1 MISRSAAAVVLA
13 TLALPCLCLAQ
24 SDPGQ
29 SNPGQSNPGQ
39 SGAGWP
45 RGGAEPPLQGQ
56 AGTPPGAQQ
65 DQGTPPDQG
74 TPGPQGQP
82 APEGAQ
88 AGGASPAEA
97 ARQRAMDNAIPLTP
111 DMIREL
117 GRRYGAVKRAEEE
130 SDALIASPVNRPVSV
145 TFAPGQ
151 ATNIIQTVRGYPTAL
166 SFFDNTGQPWPVAWD
181 TNSNAAN
188 VSGGTNCN
196 SSPSGAGSPAV
207 NTVGF
212 YVCVPVKGSN
222 TIEIT
227 PMSRVPRGGLLVHLE
242 GAPKPLSFLLIA
254 GRDSYDADLSIHI
267 ANRGPKAK
275 VLVDTR
281 PGAPVTGAPY
291 LNAML
296 SGVAPADA
304 VPLAVAGVSP
314 DEVRA
319 WRLGAEVY
327 LRTRYTLMSP
337 PWDASE
343 MGEAGVTIYAVPS
356 TPVVLLSVDGRT
368 VSAELKE
375 PR

>member
-1 MISRSAAAVVLA
+1 MLSRPAAA
-13 TLALPCLCLAQ
+13 ALVAITIPALCLAQ
-24 SDPGQ
+24 TSPAQTGV
-29 SNPGQSNPGQ
+29 
-39 SGAGWP
+39 GAWP
-45 RGGAEPPLQGQ
+45 RGSRAPQLQAQADAGQ
-56 AGTPPGAQQ
+56 QGGPESSQVELSPGGSQ
-65 DQGTPPDQG
+65 
-74 TPGPQGQP
+74 
-82 APEGAQ
+82 APEG
-88 AGGASPAEA
+88 SPTLSPTQ
-97 ARQRAMDNAIPLTP
+97 QRALDNAIPLTP
-111 DMIREL
+111 AMIREL
-117 GRRYGAVKRAEEE
+117 GKRFGAVKRAEEE
-130 SDALIASPVNRPVSV
+130 SAALVASPVNRPISVS
-145 TFAPGQ
+145 FAPGQ
-151 ATNIIQTVRGYPTAL
+151 VTNIVQTVKGYPSAL

-196 SSPSGAGSPAV
+196 STPSGSGGAGGPAV
-207 NTVGF
+207 DAVGF

-227 PMSRVPRGGLLVHLE
+227 PMSLVPRGGLLVHLE

-254 GRDSYDADLSIHI
+254 GRDRYDADLSVHVS
-267 ANRGPKAK
+267 NRGPNAK

-296 SGVAPADA
+296 SGIAPADA
-304 VPLAVAGVSP
+304 VPLSVTGVSP

-319 WRLGAEVY
+319 WRLGSEVY

-356 TPVVLLSVDGRT
+356 TPVVLLSVNGRT

-375 PR
+375 AR